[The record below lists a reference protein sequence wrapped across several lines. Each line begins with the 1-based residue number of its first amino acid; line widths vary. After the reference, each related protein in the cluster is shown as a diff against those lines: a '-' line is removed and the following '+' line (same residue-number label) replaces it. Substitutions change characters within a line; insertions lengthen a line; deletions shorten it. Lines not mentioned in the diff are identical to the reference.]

1 MGDGM
6 AEYCRELLANGVHSL
21 ADITGRLRVHQ
32 GTLGR
37 GHPLGT
43 AVVTEALVEEAL
55 IRIAAIEVGKPSG
68 VRLFALP
75 RNYTAADK
83 FRDVVLRLF
92 QNHRWLRRKTIVDE
106 MERVCGHQP
115 DPKTFS
121 AILKELAYSR
131 GSQWYLLGT

>member
-1 MGDGM
+1 MI
-6 AEYCRELLANGVHSL
+6 LL
-21 ADITGRLRVHQ
+21 DILQ

-83 FRDVVLRLF
+83 VSTTYTARRDSINVNLHHL
-92 QNHRWLRRKTIVDE
+92 
-106 MERVCGHQP
+106 
-115 DPKTFS
+115 
-121 AILKELAYSR
+121 
-131 GSQWYLLGT
+131 